1 MPQLRINFN
10 KEFFNTKTITIA
22 PEDKFKEGLLKKESR
37 NRKVWREIYVV

>member
-22 PEDKFKEGLLKKESR
+22 PEDKFKKWIQDTEKYGEK
-37 NRKVWREIYVV
+37 YM